1 MADGTDLLDFLRQ
14 VNVLRHGPR
23 SAADAIWLTAA
34 EARLARQ
41 HRADRHLLVYGS
53 LAPGECNHH
62 RVSSWGGAWST
73 ATVPGT
79 IVQRRWKEFCWQP
92 DGQPLPMRLLTAP
105 TPIDW
110 RDLDEFEAD
119 EDYRRIV
126 VLAATDHGPV
136 VGNLYQAPR
145 R

>member
-1 MADGTDLLDFLRQ
+1 MADAEDLLGLLLR

-23 SAADAIWLTAA
+23 SAAATAWLTDT
-34 EARLARQ
+34 EARLARD
-41 HRADRHLLVYGS
+41 HHTDHHLLVYGS

-62 RVSSWGGAWST
+62 RVEPWGGVWSY

-79 IVQRRWKEFCWQP
+79 IVQRRWKEFSWQP
-92 DGQPLPMRLLTAP
+92 DGPPLPMRLLTTP
-105 TPIDW
+105 SPIDW

-119 EDYRRIV
+119 EDYRRII
-126 VLAATDHGPV
+126 VLAATDHGPLL
-136 VGNLYQAPR
+136 GNVYEAPR